1 MCVLRRC
8 FFSIEWPQHSS
19 LKIAREKLLYAINN
33 CSAIDADN
41 TREALRLGCPA
52 HVVAK

>member
-1 MCVLRRC
+1 VCVLRRC
-8 FFSIEWPQHSS
+8 FFSIEWPQYSS

-41 TREALRLGCPA
+41 TREGRANASRNA
-52 HVVAK
+52 FS